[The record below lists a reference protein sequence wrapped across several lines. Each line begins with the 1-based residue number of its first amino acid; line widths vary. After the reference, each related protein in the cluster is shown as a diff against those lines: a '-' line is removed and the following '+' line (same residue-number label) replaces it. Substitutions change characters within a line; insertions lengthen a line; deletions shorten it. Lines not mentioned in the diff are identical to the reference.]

1 MHFLVVG
8 DTKMGIFEEI
18 LRQKVLASTNFC
30 QILVLGDTLI
40 LRDNGVAVSTFA
52 TRLQNAHD
60 NPEPRT
66 ESPPSLF
73 LQQHGNSLIA
83 KC

>member
-1 MHFLVVG
+1 MHFLVLG
-8 DTKMGIFEEI
+8 DTKLGVFEEI

-30 QILVLGDTLI
+30 QILVLGDTAI
-40 LRDNGVAVSTFA
+40 SRDNRVAVSRDGMITITFFFA
-52 TRLQNAHD
+52 CG
-60 NPEPRT
+60 
-66 ESPPSLF
+66 F

>member
-1 MHFLVVG
+1 MHFLVLG

-30 QILVLGDTLI
+30 QILVLGDTAI

-52 TRLQNAHD
+52 TRLLNAL
-60 NPEPRT
+60 
-66 ESPPSLF
+66 ESREDYSAENALVCVKKMLEF
-73 LQQHGNSLIA
+73 VN
-83 KC
+83 